1 MCHAMKLFSRQ
12 IDSRE
17 KKTFIYKPKK
27 MNLINGQS
35 NNVRILYSNSF
46 KKRYAAFRK
55 NSRGGYFTIL
65 ITSYLRQPILC
76 NIILF
81 YGKTLKRLLQSTYIV
96 FYITATLHLFTA
108 HAFYDA
114 RPFSLKSRVSLGSH
128 T

>member
-1 MCHAMKLFSRQ
+1 MAKAIMSEYCILIHS
-12 IDSRE
+12 
-17 KKTFIYKPKK
+17 KKVMPH
-27 MNLINGQS
+27 S
-35 NNVRILYSNSF
+35 E
-46 KKRYAAFRK
+46 K